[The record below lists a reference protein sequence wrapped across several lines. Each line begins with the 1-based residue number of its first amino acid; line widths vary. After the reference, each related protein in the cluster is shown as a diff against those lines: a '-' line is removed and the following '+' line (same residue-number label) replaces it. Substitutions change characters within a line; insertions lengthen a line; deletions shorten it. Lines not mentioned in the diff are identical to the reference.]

1 MLRRSSKLTLVVTVT
16 YFDEVLKEGV
26 DGEGCALK
34 MDARRVEK
42 VQFPV
47 YEKPGHKDDMVRL
60 YWIFFRLI
68 L

>member
-1 MLRRSSKLTLVVTVT
+1 MT
-16 YFDEVLKEGV
+16 YFDQVAKEKGLGGITVV

-34 MDARRVEK
+34 MDARRVGK

-60 YWIFFRLI
+60 AV
-68 L
+68 